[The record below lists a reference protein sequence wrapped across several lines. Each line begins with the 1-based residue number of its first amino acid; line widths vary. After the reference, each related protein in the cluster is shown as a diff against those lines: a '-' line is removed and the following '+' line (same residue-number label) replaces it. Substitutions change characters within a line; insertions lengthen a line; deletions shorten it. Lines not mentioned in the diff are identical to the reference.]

1 MAIGLVAETKR
12 DTVAPMLL
20 RLLAA
25 QEPPAIQ
32 SAAARGVSRLADR
45 GLAQQALADWG
56 QYTPGAR
63 RDLLAALLRAPN
75 LVPVLLDV
83 LEQKTLTLPDLDPA
97 TREALRRLPDVAAR
111 RRAETLLASGAV
123 VSRREALR
131 QREAALQLPG
141 DATLGAGVF
150 AKNCQAC
157 HRLQG
162 QGHRVGADLSGISGK
177 PKETLLA
184 DILDPNREVPPDFVN
199 YVLIAHDGRILTGMV
214 VAETAASVKLRRA
227 EGIEESVLRREI
239 QELRSTGKSLMP
251 EGLEQVLSTSDLAN
265 LLEFLKRPI
274 PLPAGPSS

>member
-1 MAIGLVAETKR
+1 
-12 DTVAPMLL
+12 ML
-20 RLLAA
+20 R
-25 QEPPAIQ
+25 
-32 SAAARGVSRLADR
+32 S
-45 GLAQQALADWG
+45 
-56 QYTPGAR
+56 
-63 RDLLAALLRAPN
+63 PN

-83 LEQKTLTLPDLDPA
+83 LEQRTLTLADLDPA
-97 TREALRRLPDVAAR
+97 TRDALRRLPDMTAR
-111 RRAETLLASGAV
+111 RRAETLLASAALP
-123 VSRREALR
+123 SRREALG

-141 DATLGAGVF
+141 DATQGAVVF

-162 QGHRVGADLSGISGK
+162 QGHRVGADLSGISTK
-177 PKETLLA
+177 AKETLLA

-214 VAETAASVKLRRA
+214 VAETAAGVKLRRA
-227 EGIEESVLRREI
+227 EGIEETVLRREI

-265 LLEFLKRPI
+265 LLEFLKQPV